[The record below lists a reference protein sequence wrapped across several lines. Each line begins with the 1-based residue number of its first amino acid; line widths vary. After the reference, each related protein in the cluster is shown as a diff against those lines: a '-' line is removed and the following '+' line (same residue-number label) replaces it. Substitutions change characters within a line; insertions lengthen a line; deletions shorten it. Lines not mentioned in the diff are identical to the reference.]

1 MEKQVPNNIIKST
14 DVLVQYKK
22 GELNL
27 TQAKILFSD
36 LTGLPQ
42 VSALKF
48 IQGLKRDNV
57 IYLNQ
62 HGN

>member
-36 LTGLPQ
+36 LTGLSQ
-42 VSALKF
+42 VLALKF

-57 IYLNQ
+57 IYLNK
-62 HGN
+62 HRK

>member
-36 LTGLPQ
+36 LTGLSQ

-57 IYLNQ
+57 ICLNK
-62 HGN
+62 HRN